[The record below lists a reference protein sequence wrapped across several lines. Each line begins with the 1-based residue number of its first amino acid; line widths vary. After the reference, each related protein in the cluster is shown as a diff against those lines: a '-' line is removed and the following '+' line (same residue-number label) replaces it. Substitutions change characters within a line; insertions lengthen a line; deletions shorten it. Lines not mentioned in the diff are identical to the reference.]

1 MDDESIFEVSSSEF
15 DSLPDTADSSETD
28 SLASPDS
35 DPAEQDTAE
44 QTEPEE
50 QEPPEPI
57 EQGSSDSSFVFSDS
71 SSVDVVLSDGS
82 SIEVRE
88 DSSSE
93 AVTPVS
99 SVSVTMDNSDI
110 LYRMERL
117 EGRQVSLLYTQY
129 ILISL
134 LISGFIIKMIFHFTS
149 FDR

>member
-1 MDDESIFEVSSSEF
+1 MDDESIFEVFSSEF
-15 DSLPDTADSSETD
+15 DSLLYPDNSLGADSIDSEVTRVTVDESLDTSEPEPQTEQGSADSS
-28 SLASPDS
+28 P
-35 DPAEQDTAE
+35 
-44 QTEPEE
+44 
-50 QEPPEPI
+50 
-57 EQGSSDSSFVFSDS
+57 GFSDS

-88 DSSSE
+88 DSSPE

-117 EGRQVSLLYTQY
+117 EGCQVSLLYTQY